1 MPALPLRS
9 CPCQWQL
16 LLHSIAYMVA
26 LQRASQVQLSWEP
39 TWGHLP
45 GVHGPAAATCSRAL
59 VPALARWARLARL
72 PRRRVLTRR
81 QAHHV
86 CVRLLIVVFGVRVLS
101 CIGPAKCH
109 RIQSM

>member
-16 LLHSIAYMVA
+16 LLHSIAYMAA

-45 GVHGPAAATCSRAL
+45 GVHGPAAAARSRVL
-59 VPALARWARLARL
+59 LPALARWGRLARL
-72 PRRRVLTRR
+72 RWSRVLTGR

-86 CVRLLIVVFGVRVLS
+86 GICLLIVVFGVSVLS
-101 CIGPAKCH
+101 CIGPATCH